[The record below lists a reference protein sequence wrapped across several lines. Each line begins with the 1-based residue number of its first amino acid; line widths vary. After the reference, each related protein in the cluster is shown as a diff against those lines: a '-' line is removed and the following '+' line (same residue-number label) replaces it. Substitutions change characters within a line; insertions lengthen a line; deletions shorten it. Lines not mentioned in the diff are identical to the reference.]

1 MQQQQSQQALTL
13 RAPLRRHPILRAH
26 GAVHGAILGT
36 GGTTLG
42 AHGAVHG
49 AALGTGGAILGSGRV
64 GTAGAI
70 MTIGRVGTGGVR
82 CDRSLGA
89 VRTNLSDFNKLWLT

>member
-1 MQQQQSQQALTL
+1 M
-13 RAPLRRHPILRAH
+13 
-26 GAVHGAILGT
+26 AIVEDAAIMKA

-49 AALGTGGAILGSGRV
+49 AALGTRGALLGVGRV

-70 MTIGRVGTGGVR
+70 MTIGRVGAGGMR